1 MSKNIKRI
9 TGTGKQKPLRKIKDA
24 ESAIRHSTRYMHDHN
39 MMGANN
45 KKTSGGWDIAIFSSA
60 SGRSAPTYNEYMQT
74 AGSRMYKEGMK
85 LGLLNQ
91 AMKNMKSNMPDLS
104 VKKPG
109 KYGVDY

>member
-45 KKTSGGWDIAIFSSA
+45 KKTN
-60 SGRSAPTYNEYMQT
+60 RS
-74 AGSRMYKEGMK
+74 
-85 LGLLNQ
+85 
-91 AMKNMKSNMPDLS
+91 
-104 VKKPG
+104 
-109 KYGVDY
+109 